1 LPSLDGAAV
10 LVTGAAGFVGANLCR
25 SLLARGASV
34 AALVR
39 PGSEPWR
46 LAGCDTGLRT
56 CAVDL
61 ADLPGLERIAREVGP
76 RFVFHLAAGPHRP
89 LDRAT
94 RLAAVQTDVVG
105 TAHLL
110 EALRPLSFERLVQLG
125 SSLEYGPHEEP
136 LVETLRDEPTTL
148 RGATKAAATLLCQ
161 SFARSGRPA
170 LVLRPTSV
178 YGPWEPEDRL
188 VPTALR
194 AALGDGRIDLTGPD
208 VRRDMVYVDDVVEAC
223 LCALAAKDIDGAVIN
238 VGAGRQWSNEEIVA
252 AVGVATGRTL
262 AVRSGAFPRR
272 VSDTSHWV
280 AEIGKAKRLLGW
292 EPRHDL
298 ASGIAATL
306 AWRRVRPAAPAA

>member
-1 LPSLDGAAV
+1 V

-25 SLLARGASV
+25 TLLARGASV

-46 LAGCDTGLRT
+46 LAGCDAGLRL

-61 ADLPGLERIAREVGP
+61 GDLSALEHLASAIAP

-89 LDRAT
+89 VDRAT
-94 RLAAVQTDVVG
+94 RLAAIQTDVVG

-110 EALRPLSFERLVQLG
+110 EALRPLAFERLVQLG
-125 SSLEYGPHEEP
+125 SSLEYGPHAVP
-136 LVETLRDEPTTL
+136 LIETMRDAPTTL

-161 SFARSGRPA
+161 GFAHEGRPA

-208 VRRDMVYVDDVVEAC
+208 VRRDMIYIDDVVDAC
-223 LCALAAKDIDGAVIN
+223 LRAIVAKDADGEVIN
-238 VGAGRQWSNEEIVA
+238 IGAGRDWSNEEIVA
-252 AVGVATGRTL
+252 AVGAAAGRTL
-262 AVRSGAFPRR
+262 APKRGAFPRR
-272 VSDTSHWV
+272 AADTSHWI
-280 AEIGKAKRLLGW
+280 AEIGKARRLLGW
-292 EPRHDL
+292 QPRHDL

-306 AWRRVRPAAPAA
+306 AWRRERLSPPPA

>member
-1 LPSLDGAAV
+1 
-10 LVTGAAGFVGANLCR
+10 
-25 SLLARGASV
+25 
-34 AALVR
+34 
-39 PGSEPWR
+39 
-46 LAGCDTGLRT
+46 
-56 CAVDL
+56 
-61 ADLPGLERIAREVGP
+61 
-76 RFVFHLAAGPHRP
+76 
-89 LDRAT
+89 
-94 RLAAVQTDVVG
+94 
-105 TAHLL
+105 
-110 EALRPLSFERLVQLG
+110 
-125 SSLEYGPHEEP
+125 
-136 LVETLRDEPTTL
+136 
-148 RGATKAAATLLCQ
+148 
-161 SFARSGRPA
+161 
-170 LVLRPTSV
+170 VLRPTSV